1 MIKYLLFAGL
11 LASASSRPFDPTTS
25 RLSPFGIMRYETR
38 HGLPYRSFL
47 SHACIRSFP
56 IRGGSSSNKSSLTAT
71 TTSAEDYERAEK
83 TIFNSLAAAE
93 KALEHAI
100 HEEVDALFHDEK
112 DHHKA
117 KASEAIQK
125 SAAQVRERSKIA
137 SVFDRKHPKIPDHP
151 DSSLL
156 YAIESS
162 EQAMIDAVRKEMDL
176 LFHSNHPKKEHLEKA
191 LENTQAR
198 KDKHDEKRQQ
208 YLLSS
213 YQDMIENYESYVWE

>member
-1 MIKYLLFAGL
+1 
-11 LASASSRPFDPTTS
+11 
-25 RLSPFGIMRYETR
+25 MR
-38 HGLPYRSFL
+38 
-47 SHACIRSFP
+47 
-56 IRGGSSSNKSSLTAT
+56 

-83 TIFNSLAAAE
+83 TIFNSLVAAE

-100 HEEVDALFHDEK
+100 HQEVDALFHDEK
-112 DHHKA
+112 DHHKQ

-125 SAAQVRERSKIA
+125 GAAQVRERTNMTS
-137 SVFDRKHPKIPDHP
+137 FDHKKHPKIPDHP

-162 EQAMIDAVRKEMDL
+162 EQAMMNAVRKEMDL
-176 LFHSNHPKKEHLEKA
+176 LFHAHPKQEQVQQA
-191 LENTQAR
+191 LENAQAR